1 MNVLSTKPLSPE
13 ELRRIDAYWRAANYL
28 AVGEIF
34 LRDNP
39 LLKEPLKREHVK
51 PRMLGH
57 WGTSPGLNLIY
68 AHANRLIVNRDLDAI
83 FIAGPGHGGPAVV
96 ANAYLEGTYSELYPD
111 VAQDVAG
118 LARLFTQFAW
128 PAGVGSH
135 TPPETPGSIHEG
147 GDRLSLAHAFAR
159 RGQSEPPRRCVVG
172 DGGGDRPARAS
183 WHPTKFNPARDG
195 AVLGAA
201 LNGFKIANL
210 AALSRFRRRS
220 SLRAA
225 TVMVF
230 RSPETSRRPCT
241 RLRRGDDDRADTIR
255 SIQRRA
261 RHRGRAGRAG
271 P

>member
-147 GDRLSLAHAFAR
+147 GDISLAYAFAR
-159 RGQSEPPRRCVVG
+159 RDNPSLLRSPWATERWRPAWSRVWHPRVPRPRRRG
-172 DGGGDRPARAS
+172 ARCC
-183 WHPTKFNPARDG
+183 TQR
-195 AVLGAA
+195 
-201 LNGFKIANL
+201 FKIANL
-210 AALSRFRRRS
+210 AALPIPEAELPSRAVMSLSGRWRHAGVHQAMPRR
-220 SLRAA
+220 
-225 TVMVF
+225 
-230 RSPETSRRPCT
+230 
-241 RLRRGDDDRADTIR
+241 
-255 SIQRRA
+255 
-261 RHRGRAGRAG
+261 
-271 P
+271 